1 MFRHATLRLETCLF
15 PGCMQNSGSL
25 IKSGKLISCSS
36 PNQNFIRKKY
46 TGNSGYN
53 RKSQKHTK
61 HKNVALHS
69 DFHEKVN
76 RWKEL
81 LKNEVASGV
90 KEIRDLLMN
99 PSVDELE
106 KLGQISGTLRFQTQY
121 LHALHGRV
129 IVLHQ
134 VKTMEQK
141 VAKKT
146 FRSGTPV
153 LLCRIPEL
161 TNVSDCIVISCS
173 GNQINLKAKAKK
185 EVGIDSS
192 DEFVLIPSVG
202 LGYLIALDEFLELKW
217 RDFPGE
223 KLIHYVHCSLPL
235 PTSRPDEISEKAV
248 KLNENQRHAV
258 AAALNK
264 SRPMVTIHG
273 PPGTGKT
280 AVIAQIVMEAV
291 NKKQKVLIC
300 APSNVAVNNIV
311 DRLKDLAGIC
321 ALGYNSE
328 LSLASEL
335 EQHDKFIDIQCA
347 FKKLDSRE
355 DNETSGNSSDEN
367 KKAWYD
373 ANKML
378 WKLKES
384 ILSCKQVIIC
394 TLTNSSLR
402 FLREQGFQPNL
413 TIIDEA
419 AQALECVAWYS
430 LLLSPRAVI
439 VGDPWQLP
447 PVLKTSR
454 LSEVDD
460 IGSSLMDTLSRRFGE
475 ANSFMLTEQ
484 YRMNKKIME
493 WPSSYFYKSMLR
505 PNEHIAS
512 QLLSDISEVPKGSLF
527 DEPMVFIDTSYDK
540 SAESKEELYRY
551 SYANALEAKLIIKY
565 VIALSK
571 FGVREEDI
579 GIIAPY
585 AAQVDLLKKSLKTI
599 KVNSVDAF
607 QGQEC
612 EVVVMSLVR
621 NNSDGRIG
629 FLKDER
635 RFNVAVTRARRQF
648 VLVGNIAM
656 MKHAKHLQSLIEYME
671 SQGRIV
677 KQGELTES
685 LAISKKHSKKIQKLP
700 LRKSRP
706 TPVPDAL

>member
-81 LKNEVASGV
+81 LKMN
-90 KEIRDLLMN
+90 DLLMN

-141 VAKKT
+141 VAKNFSFSK
-146 FRSGTPV
+146 S
-153 LLCRIPEL
+153 
-161 TNVSDCIVISCS
+161 
-173 GNQINLKAKAKK
+173 KK

-280 AVIAQIVMEAV
+280 AVIAQIVMEAADV
-291 NKKQKVLIC
+291 AEKKLLLPSLSSVITVLIC

-347 FKKLDSRE
+347 FKKL
-355 DNETSGNSSDEN
+355 
-367 KKAWYD
+367 
-373 ANKML
+373 
-378 WKLKES
+378 S

-677 KQGELTES
+677 KQGS
-685 LAISKKHSKKIQKLP
+685 
-700 LRKSRP
+700 
-706 TPVPDAL
+706 

>member
-1 MFRHATLRLETCLF
+1 MFRHTAFRLETCLF
-15 PGCMQNSGSL
+15 SGCMQNLGNL
-25 IKSGKLISCSS
+25 IRNGKLVHCSS
-36 PNQNFIRKKY
+36 YCQNFIRKKH
-46 TGNSGYN
+46 TGYYLLPVRKNYLLALTFENSCRPFFRNSGYS
-53 RKSQKHTK
+53 RKSQKHSR
-61 HKNVALHS
+61 NVALHS

-81 LKNEVASGV
+81 LKNEVASSV

-99 PSVDELE
+99 PSIDELE

-129 IVLHQ
+129 IVLRQ
-134 VKTMEQK
+134 VKRVEQK
-141 VAKKT
+141 ITKKT

-161 TNVSDCIVISCS
+161 TSVSDCIVISCS
-173 GNQINLKAKAKK
+173 ENQISLKAKAKK
-185 EVGIDSS
+185 EVDIGSS

-223 KLIHYVHCSLPL
+223 KLIHYVHCSVPL
-235 PTSRPDEISEKAV
+235 PTSRPDEVSEKAI
-248 KLNENQRHAV
+248 KLNEDQRHAV

-264 SRPMVTIHG
+264 SRPIVTIHG

-291 NKKQKVLIC
+291 SRKQKVLIC

-311 DRLKDLAGIC
+311 DRLKDLSSIC
-321 ALGYNSE
+321 ALGFNSE
-328 LSLASEL
+328 LSLATEL
-335 EQHDKFIDIQCA
+335 EQHEKFIDIQSA
-347 FKKLDSRE
+347 FKKLDSGE
-355 DNETSGNSSDEN
+355 DNEISGNNFDEN
-367 KKAWYD
+367 KKAWLD

-378 WKLKES
+378 WQLKES
-384 ILSCKQVIIC
+384 ILSCKQVIVC

-447 PVLKTSR
+447 PK
-454 LSEVDD
+454 
-460 IGSSLMDTLSRRFGE
+460 IY
-475 ANSFMLTEQ
+475 SF
-484 YRMNKKIME
+484 R
-493 WPSSYFYKSMLR
+493 WPSSFFYKSQLR
-505 PNEHIAS
+505 PNEHIAN
-512 QLLSDISEVPKGSLF
+512 QVLSDISEVPKGSLF
-527 DEPMVFIDTSYDK
+527 DEPMIFIDTSHDK
-540 SAESKEELYRY
+540 SAENKEELYRY
-551 SYANALEAKLIIKY
+551 SFANKLEAKLIIKY
-565 VIALSK
+565 VNALSV

-585 AAQVDLLKKSLKTI
+585 VAQVDLLKKSLKTSR
-599 KVNSVDAF
+599 VNSVDAF

-648 VLVGNIAM
+648 VLVGNAAM
-656 MKHAKHLQSLIEYME
+656 MKHAKHLQSLIEYMQ
-671 SQGRIV
+671 SHGRIV
-677 KQGELTES
+677 EQQELTEC
-685 LAISKKHSKKIQKLP
+685 LDISKNSKKIQKLL
-700 LRKSRP
+700 LRKSKP
-706 TPVPDAL
+706 LAVQDVC